1 MGASGWRVATLH
13 LPGLARGES
22 PCEQR
27 TAQRSSEVCR
37 QVPVLRALHAQ
48 LSLGGLFSRQSLCSP
63 LLCSLPWLLSGS
75 RCPNGLLCPVTFW
88 FDLLQLL
95 PLLNSVRLAPPP
107 VIKRR
112 TFQVDFSSSLPVS
125 KLTPTLAINQL
136 AACLSSPTEGFPR
149 GSGRAEGLHLKWRKT
164 LM

>member
-13 LPGLARGES
+13 LPGLARDKF
-22 PCEQR
+22 PCEQCMVR
-27 TAQRSSEVCR
+27 RSSEVCR
-37 QVPVLRALHAQ
+37 QVPVPRALHAQ
-48 LSLGGLFSRQSLCSP
+48 LSHGGLFSRQSLCSP
-63 LLCSLPWLLSGS
+63 LLCFLPWLLSDS
-75 RCPNGLLCPVTFW
+75 RCPNGLLCPTTFW

-112 TFQVDFSSSLPVS
+112 TFQVDFSLPVS
-125 KLTPTLAINQL
+125 KPTPMLAINQL
-136 AACLSSPTEGFPR
+136 ATCLSSPTEGFPR
-149 GSGRAEGLHLKWRKT
+149 GLGRAEGLSLTCRKS